1 MQVRET
7 LKELVMTLITI
18 GGIPLAIIFI
28 LIKSA
33 KNFIDR
39 KHNEEFDF

>member
-7 LKELVMTLITI
+7 LKELAMLLITI
-18 GGIPLAIIFI
+18 GGTPLAIIFI
-28 LIKSA
+28 LIISA